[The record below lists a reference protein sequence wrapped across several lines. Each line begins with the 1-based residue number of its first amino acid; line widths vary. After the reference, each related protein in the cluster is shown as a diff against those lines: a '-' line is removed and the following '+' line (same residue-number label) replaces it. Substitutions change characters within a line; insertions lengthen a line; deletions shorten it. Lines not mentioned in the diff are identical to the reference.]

1 MKLETRPD
9 GLKYDPESG
18 VLLAPRSRIIP
29 DPNQPRKHFPQSELN
44 ELRRAID
51 TVRDAGGGLSK
62 TGFDM
67 PFLCRWEPGTL
78 GKDGNPTKSSLLI
91 IEDGERRWRSTD
103 EGYSIIPLVI
113 KNDSSEEAWDVA
125 LRSSFQ
131 KKLLTPV
138 EEGDALA
145 AFMERSGKGTYL
157 TAKHFGL
164 SEGYVKNRIYL
175 RQCPQDV
182 QKMVNAHADTMS
194 HALAFRSAGDKL
206 PASDR
211 KELIEEV
218 LSGMSLVALKDEIAS
233 RIADAERKRDTRRA
247 PDTHTQQRQAQA
259 RITGSAPVSRGKR
272 LTVATKSESGREAIS
287 TLKTIDAQIDNAA
300 TWFKTMS
307 TDDYQSKVV
316 PAIERLITKLETYIK
331 H

>member
-1 MKLETRPD
+1 MSILTRPD

-18 VLLAPRSRIIP
+18 VILAPRSRIIP

-103 EGYSIIPLVI
+103 ESYSIIPLVI

-145 AFMERSGKGTYL
+145 AFMERSGFGTYR
-157 TAKHFGL
+157 TSKHFGL

-175 RQCPQDV
+175 RQCPKDV
-182 QKMVNAHADTMS
+182 QRMVNAHSDTMS
-194 HALAFRSAGDKL
+194 HALAFRAAGDKL
-206 PASDR
+206 PADDR
-211 KELIEEV
+211 KQLIDEV
-218 LSGMSLVALKDEIAS
+218 LSGMSLVDLKEEIAA
-233 RIADAERKRDTRRA
+233 RIQANNIRKDAKSQ
-247 PDTHTQQRQAQA
+247 PDTHTKKRRAIASTA
-259 RITGSAPVSRGKR
+259 RGVSTSHGETTSSASIDEAKTEISELITEITGKI
-272 LTVATKSESGREAIS
+272 VALESYSQSVDREYFNKIVLPHIQRWQS
-287 TLKTIDAQIDNAA
+287 TLD
-300 TWFKTMS
+300 
-307 TDDYQSKVV
+307 
-316 PAIERLITKLETYIK
+316 RLLQ
-331 H
+331 